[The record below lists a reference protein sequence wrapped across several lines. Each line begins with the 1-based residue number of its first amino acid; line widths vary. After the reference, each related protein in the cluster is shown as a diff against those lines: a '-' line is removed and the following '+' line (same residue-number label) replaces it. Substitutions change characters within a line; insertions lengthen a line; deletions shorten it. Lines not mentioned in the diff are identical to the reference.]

1 MKYDVLHNFI
11 SPVTGRILCDHNY
24 ILVGDVN
31 NVAIPSS
38 ILPPGSLPDLPEGNI
53 WIGDASNRPVPQPII
68 SINNLPNLTN
78 NNLWIG
84 NGANRPAESKTI
96 SIDNLP
102 DLGVAI
108 LPPFTGRGQIWRG
121 TLSGRPVASNDL
133 SEIQVS
139 LEAGGAIAVAIAAA
153 TISAKYGPK
162 PYGNIYLSGNL
173 TPTPVLVN
181 VFAKINGV
189 TTSSS
194 LSDFTSPVSNQLKYT
209 DSTTINT
216 LVTVNISAV
225 MDVSEPDMIL
235 GISIYKNGSQILPVN
250 YGHLVQFDVPVSLSL
265 SVYVQFATDDYVE
278 AYISSNALGSVIVS
292 NMSFSV
298 VTL

>member
-68 SINNLPNLTN
+68 SINNLP
-78 NNLWIG
+78 
-84 NGANRPAESKTI
+84 
-96 SIDNLP
+96 
-102 DLGVAI
+102 DLGIGI
-108 LPPFTGRGQIWRG
+108 LPPVTGRGKIWRG
-121 TLSGRPVASNDL
+121 FLGRPIESDDL
-133 SEIQVS
+133 SQLEIDVDVIETDITAINLTLTALAASIAALEIQVQLIES
-139 LEAGGAIAVAIAAA
+139 I
-153 TISAKYGPK
+153 AKYGPK

-181 VFAKINGV
+181 VFAKINGI

-194 LSDFTSPVSNQLKYT
+194 LSNFTSPVSNQLKYT

-225 MDVSEPDMIL
+225 MDVVAPDMTL

-265 SVYVQFATDDYVE
+265 LVYVQFATDDYVE

-292 NMSFSV
+292 DMSFSV
-298 VTL
+298 ATL